1 MEEME
6 RELNVLKKQLKDKE
20 VTEDVLKKDSNEKKV
35 FKQGKRK
42 RTAHEPSNKLIN

>member
-1 MEEME
+1 ME

-20 VTEDVLKKDSNEKKV
+20 VTKDVLKKDNNEEKV

-42 RTAHEPSNKLIN
+42 RTAHEPSKLIN